1 MRKKTLVKHKTV
13 KDAENPKWQTGEY
26 ERHTKL
32 DFILPDP
39 FLLLCKLTDI
49 TPETILSDFM
59 DNLACGSWKRQ
70 GRDKAKEYLIQYFLE
85 MNYGQELYTAE
96 DLRQMFKEMDAV
108 GLLWPEKGKMKLI
121 DLYAQWRDK
130 YEKFWFKKWFR
141 KPRRKF

>member
-1 MRKKTLVKHKTV
+1 
-13 KDAENPKWQTGEY
+13 
-26 ERHTKL
+26 
-32 DFILPDP
+32 
-39 FLLLCKLTDI
+39 
-49 TPETILSDFM
+49 M